1 MKVGITCYPTYG
13 GSGAVAT
20 ELGLELAHRGHEVHF
35 VSYAQPFRLTSFRPG
50 VFFHEVEMMPY
61 PLFEYPPYS
70 LALAVALHR
79 VTLDHALDLLH
90 VHYAVPHATS
100 AWVAREMLRA
110 EGRDVKIITTL
121 HGTDITLVGQD
132 PSFEPITRFS
142 IERSDGLTA
151 VSEHLKRRTLD
162 AFGCDGRRIQVVP
175 NFIDPSRYDRESTP
189 CHRGDLV
196 RAGERLVMHISNFRK
211 VKRVDDVV
219 RVFARVQA
227 AVPARL
233 VLIGDGPERA
243 TAAQVAEQE
252 GVTDRTLFL
261 GKLESVAEL
270 LSCADLFLLP
280 SEEESFGLVA
290 LEAQASG
297 VPVVGSSGSGLNEV
311 LEDGVTGWLH
321 PVGAVDAMAASAIRV
336 LEDGDLWIR
345 TSNAAR
351 ERAASRFAAE
361 RIVPLYEA
369 FYEEIMAGG
378 GGRTRGTAA
387 GAPVGSEPPA
397 PDAAGAAEAGR
408 GDGR

>member
-1 MKVGITCYPTYG
+1 MKIGITCYPTYG

-35 VSYAQPFRLTSFRPG
+35 ISYAQPFRLTSFRPG

-70 LALAVALHR
+70 LALAVSLHR
-79 VTLDHALDLLH
+79 VTVDHGLDLLH

-110 EGRDVKIITTL
+110 EGGDVHIITTL

-151 VSEHLKRRTLD
+151 VSAHLKSRTLE
-162 AFGCDGRRIQVVP
+162 AFGCDGRRIRVIP
-175 NFIDPSRYDRESTP
+175 NFIDPSRYNRDHTP
-189 CHRGDLV
+189 CHRSDLV

-211 VKRVDDVV
+211 VKRVEDVV
-219 RVFARVQA
+219 RVFARIQRR
-227 AVPARL
+227 VPARL

-243 TAAQVAEQE
+243 AAAHVAEVE
-252 GVTDRTLFL
+252 GVTDRTVFL

-297 VPVVGSSGSGLNEV
+297 VPVVGSAGSGLAEV
-311 LEDGVTGWLH
+311 IEDGVTGWLH
-321 PVGAVDAMAASAIRV
+321 PVGDVEAMAASGARA
-336 LEDGDLWIR
+336 LEDGDVWMAA
-345 TSNAAR
+345 SKAAR
-351 ERAASRFAAE
+351 ERAVERFAAD
-361 RIVPLYEA
+361 RVVPKYES
-369 FYEEIMAGG
+369 FYEEILGG
-378 GGRTRGTAA
+378 GGG
-387 GAPVGSEPPA
+387 GQHVNP
-397 PDAAGAAEAGR
+397 AAEQTPGAHRAPEGSHVPE
-408 GDGR
+408 GGP